1 MAAAKDRFNTS
12 SNHPHYQEL
21 SPTTP
26 EGTCVS
32 FDTGGHAL
40 GQEPSISLRSSTRI
54 KRQSAS
60 SSGCRRSQ
68 ASMQP
73 GLEQSLDF
81 IRGSGLFA

>member
-12 SNHPHYQEL
+12 SNHPHYQERL

-26 EGTCVS
+26 EATCVS

-40 GQEPSISLRSSTRI
+40 GQEPSISLRFSTRI

-60 SSGCRRSQ
+60 GCRRSQ
-68 ASMQP
+68 ASMPP